1 MAHETTVHS
10 FSELAELFQEEPQET
25 VAEPV
30 NPVLPAVTGE
40 SLSLGDILHRL
51 ERASA
56 TLVAICRR
64 DEEAR
69 NQALSDLDRYDAASA
84 RQREAEAALAQAQQ
98 LLTQAQDLAES
109 AFADE
114 AREAAQNVVTI
125 ALEADQQAAELVM
138 RLRSEADDLAASM
151 DVQRLLRIRE
161 QREAQEQAKAA
172 EAERARQ
179 LSIALTNARSAL
191 TSGRVEEARAAL
203 SPIAHENPENADV
216 ATLLERIARE
226 ELALRAELAEAALVE
241 ARRCYRHETTAAL
254 AHLEGLEV
262 EDLPDELRGQ
272 VFGQWIKT
280 CARLCRQC
288 DVDQPLRY
296 TAGRG
301 RGAVLARTASGAYQV
316 FSALGMGP
324 RWQAGNPVGQHFA
337 ASARA
342 LY

>member
-10 FSELAELFQEEPQET
+10 FAELADLFQDEPRET
-25 VAEPV
+25 VAQPV

-56 TLVAICRR
+56 TLVAISRR

-69 NQALSDLDRYDAASA
+69 NQALSDLERYDAASA

-114 AREAAQNVVTI
+114 AREAAQNVVAI

-138 RLRSEADDLAASM
+138 RLRLEADDLADSM
-151 DVQRLLRIRE
+151 DVQRLLHIRQ
-161 QREAQEQAKAA
+161 QREEQEKAKAA
-172 EAERARQ
+172 EAEQARQ
-179 LSIALTNARSAL
+179 LAAALTKARSAL
-191 TSGRVEEARAAL
+191 AAGRVEEARAAL
-203 SPIAHENPENADV
+203 RPVASVNAENADV
-216 ATLLERIARE
+216 ASLLDRITQE
-226 ELALRAELAEAALVE
+226 ELGVRAELAAAALVE
-241 ARRCYRHETTAAL
+241 ARRCYRRETTAAL

-288 DVDQPLRY
+288 DIDQPLRY
-296 TAGRG
+296 TVGRG

-324 RWQAGNPVGQHFA
+324 RWQAGNLVSQQYA
-337 ASARA
+337 ASARS